1 MLHNIFRLC
10 FDLFL
15 EKVESGV
22 EDQEYYEIPNL
33 EKESVPSSKYIN
45 LENMLTIFKSQH
57 AQVPIP
63 PAKEETAEQSEAHE
77 QVN

>member
-1 MLHNIFRLC
+1 MLHNVFWLC

-15 EKVESGV
+15 AKVESGV
-22 EDQEYYEIPNL
+22 EEDYVIPNL
-33 EKESVPSSKYIN
+33 EKESALSSKYVN

-63 PAKEETAEQSEAHE
+63 PAKEDQSKAHE
-77 QVN
+77 KVN

>member
-1 MLHNIFRLC
+1 MLHNVFWLC

-15 EKVESGV
+15 AKVESRV
-22 EDQEYYEIPNL
+22 EEDYVIPNL
-33 EKESVPSSKYIN
+33 EKEPVLSSKYVN

-63 PAKEETAEQSEAHE
+63 PAKEDPAEQSEAHKK
-77 QVN
+77 VN

>member
-1 MLHNIFRLC
+1 MLHNVFWLC

-15 EKVESGV
+15 AKVESGV
-22 EDQEYYEIPNL
+22 EEDYVIPNL
-33 EKESVPSSKYIN
+33 EKESVFSSKYVN

-63 PAKEETAEQSEAHE
+63 PAKEDPAEQSEAHKK
-77 QVN
+77 VN

>member
-1 MLHNIFRLC
+1 MLHNVFWLC

-15 EKVESGV
+15 AKVESGV
-22 EDQEYYEIPNL
+22 EEDYVIPNL
-33 EKESVPSSKYIN
+33 EKESVLSSKYVN